1 MGLAGT
7 LWDFLGLYGA
17 VWDCLGLSGTSGTLH
32 FLPIPDKSTFV
43 EKISHT
49 GPRKK
54 NQVFPKSSI
63 FNSVCQKLRFGSGMM
78 QIVTPSVF
86 C

>member
-17 VWDCLGLSGTSGTLH
+17 VWDCTGLSGTSGTLH

-54 NQVFPKSSI
+54 IKFFQNLQFLILFAKNLDLVPA
-63 FNSVCQKLRFGSGMM
+63 
-78 QIVTPSVF
+78 
-86 C
+86 